1 MLHRAKQLGGL
12 GKLQAQA
19 LAFLADHHI
28 AVSGV
33 AAQTGEAMI
42 GVNQLKSAGDE
53 AQWCAPPLPASLI
66 AMIDLFASTPPALDG
81 IHVGIGGWV
90 YAPWRAGMFYPEG
103 LVQRRELEY
112 ASRHVTAIEINGT
125 YYGAQKPATYAKWR
139 DEVPPGFVFSAKAP
153 RRITQSRK
161 LAGTKTQVEDFIGG
175 IVELGQTLGPLVWQ
189 FEQGHRLQT
198 DDLDGFLSL
207 LPRRAGHR
215 ALRHVLEIRD
225 HDAMDASLVAMVRRH
240 GVATV
245 FTDSEE
251 HPSFADLSTD
261 VVYARLMRS
270 QAQLHAGY
278 PAPALARW
286 AERIQAWRRGEDPAD
301 LPHVDAATRVARTPR
316 EVFVFFISAAKER
329 NPAAAMALLQGLSS
343 R

>member
-1 MLHRAKQLGGL
+1 M
-12 GKLQAQA
+12 
-19 LAFLADHHI
+19 
-28 AVSGV
+28 
-33 AAQTGEAMI
+33 T
-42 GVNQLKSAGDE
+42 
-53 AQWCAPPLPASLI
+53 
-66 AMIDLFASTPPALDG
+66 DLFASAPPFLDG

-153 RRITQSRK
+153 RRITQSRR
-161 LAGTKTQVEDFIGG
+161 LAGTRAQVEDFVGG
-175 IVELGQTLGPLVWQ
+175 IVELGETLGPLVWQ
-189 FEQGHRLQT
+189 FEHGHRLQA
-198 DDLDGFLSL
+198 DDLDDFLAL
-207 LPRRAGHR
+207 LPRHTGGRT
-215 ALRHVLEIRD
+215 LRHVLEIRD
-225 HDAMDASLVAMVRRH
+225 PDAVDASLLALVRRH

-245 FTDSEE
+245 FTDSDE

-261 VVYARLMRS
+261 VIYARLMRS
-270 QAQLHAGY
+270 QARLHAGY

-286 AERIQAWRRGEDPAD
+286 AERIQAWRRGEDPDD
-301 LPHVDAATRVARTPR
+301 LPHIEDPSKTPAAPR

-329 NPAAAMALLQGLSS
+329 NPAAAMALLKALSAG
-343 R
+343 